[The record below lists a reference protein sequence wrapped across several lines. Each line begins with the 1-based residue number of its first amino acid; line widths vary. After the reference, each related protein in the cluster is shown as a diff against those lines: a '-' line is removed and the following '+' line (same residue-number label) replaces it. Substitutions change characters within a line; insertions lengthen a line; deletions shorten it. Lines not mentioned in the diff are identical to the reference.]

1 MSRTL
6 AGYLESRSRVVH
18 ARDLQLDRVTDI
30 DWINFLRDSG
40 EEWTVVTGDTRI
52 RKNRAE
58 REAFRRARLR
68 GVVLSPAFQ
77 KTEMGRCCGM
87 LVARWDD
94 LMTFTSS
101 IQPPYLVE
109 VALNLG
115 SRYKVLPL

>member
-6 AGYLESRSRVVH
+6 RGYLEGRNRVVH
-18 ARDLQLDRVTDI
+18 ARDLKLDRVTDI

-40 EEWTVVTGDTRI
+40 EEWIVVTGYTRI

-68 GVVLSPAFQ
+68 GIVLAPAFQ

-94 LMTFTSS
+94 LMVFTSA
-101 IQPPYLVE
+101 IEPPYLVE
-109 VALNLG
+109 VALNLS